1 MTLMEALRAL
11 FGQKLDEEID
21 TGAETGAQGNPEGA
35 GGGSGAGGDTG
46 AGGNENGSGGVS
58 GGAEGGDPG
67 TGENTNEEDKKVP
80 VFNDGWFD
88 KKTMTF
94 DLSKINDED
103 TKAALQ
109 SVADAMVENNNNL
122 AIEKAIN
129 SEIRKAG
136 LNVSVD
142 TFRRCLDTSGVK
154 VGTDGKVTGVTEAF
168 EALRKS
174 DPKLFKQINKE
185 SNPLNEGFS
194 PVDKTNASNNFRSF
208 SEALAAEQTLN

>member
-1 MTLMEALRAL
+1 MFQKLL
-11 FGQKLDEEID
+11 GQKLDEEID
-21 TGAETGAQGNPEGA
+21 VEAETSTQGNPEGA

-67 TGENTNEEDKKVP
+67 TVENTKESEIVAKFDA
-80 VFNDGWFD
+80 GWFNPE
-88 KKTMTF
+88 TMTF
-94 DLSKINDED
+94 DISKVSDDAKPYI
-103 TKAALQ
+103 Q
-109 SVADAMVENNNNL
+109 SVIDAIQTNNNNL

-129 SEIRKAG
+129 EQINKAG
-136 LNVSVD
+136 INVSTE
-142 TFRRCLDTSGVK
+142 TFRKCLDTSNIK

-174 DPKLFKQINKE
+174 DANLFKVASKE

-194 PVDKTNASNNFRSF
+194 PVERKG
-208 SEALAAEQTLN
+208 TLTEDEIINMAYGQE